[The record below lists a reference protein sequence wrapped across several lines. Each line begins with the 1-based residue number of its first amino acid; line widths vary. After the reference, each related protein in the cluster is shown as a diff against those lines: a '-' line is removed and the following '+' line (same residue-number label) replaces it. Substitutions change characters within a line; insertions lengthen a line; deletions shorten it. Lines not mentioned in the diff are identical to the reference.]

1 MRLRRVRFTRRRR
14 VVERAR
20 AGTTPRESR
29 DARRAEIRDAET
41 CWIRSRPS
49 SGGGGVWRWET
60 RERRFRASTR
70 GLNHRR
76 CGVHVTSGTG
86 LSTNQ
91 RPGWIRRFFP
101 AKRFVTQESD
111 STRVFTRAI
120 FFLLLRV
127 FINLVIISLTWAAE
141 TETIA
146 SVTQRESNRLHDAPL
161 LYTPRTIT
169 EASTFPR
176 ERQGRRG
183 VREARASR
191 VPPGPLPSSPDGL
204 GPDRGLARRVRRALG
219 S

>member
-1 MRLRRVRFTRRRR
+1 MEV
-14 VVERAR
+14 
-20 AGTTPRESR
+20 G
-29 DARRAEIRDAET
+29 DARTTLSCVDARLEPPSLWRPRYKWDWT
-41 CWIRSRPS
+41 LDESEAGMDPKIFPSQTVRNSRKRLDSGFYS
-49 SGGGGVWRWET
+49 SNFFFV
-60 RERRFRASTR
+60 AS
-70 GLNHRR
+70 
-76 CGVHVTSGTG
+76 
-86 LSTNQ
+86 
-91 RPGWIRRFFP
+91 I
-101 AKRFVTQESD
+101 
-111 STRVFTRAI
+111 
-120 FFLLLRV
+120 

-141 TETIA
+141 TETVA

>member
-70 GLNHRR
+70 GLNPSLWRPRYKWDARR
-76 CGVHVTSGTG
+76 
-86 LSTNQ
+86 
-91 RPGWIRRFFP
+91 IRGRDGSEDFLQPSAVRNSRKRLDSNNFFFVASRFSI
-101 AKRFVTQESD
+101 AS
-111 STRVFTRAI
+111 A
-120 FFLLLRV
+120 
-127 FINLVIISLTWAAE
+127 LTWA
-141 TETIA
+141 TETVTFA

-204 GPDRGLARRVRRALG
+204 GPDRGLARRVRRAVG